1 MKLLLII
8 ALYKQF
14 NYFYVFIF
22 KIIYK
27 YNFIIDI
34 MVHIN
39 KKQKLNHNNYET
51 ENSLFTN
58 NEELTN
64 TISLQN
70 NNENEINN
78 NESSDDNE
86 SNESSD
92 DNESSDNNES
102 SDDND
107 EDYETEESNT
117 EEEEEDE
124 EYEEENKKDG
134 VHEIIYSDYKEYTME
149 RMSGDKKVLNILNS
163 IITNNPNYTFN
174 KVITTFKNEL
184 KNIENTL
191 NENYSDF
198 VKDCINIQIT
208 CGNDLI
214 KKIKENRKKNNNFD
228 FNKFIR
234 DEKKLITRK
243 MDDEIIISTINSF
256 FEKELGSNNKNNK
269 SNNNLYDRLLSFG
282 SNNKALEKYIKDMDE
297 KDINKYSVLLED
309 VENYSARGSEKPDL
323 LNVLDRK
330 ITNKNK
336 SVILPMI
343 SDYESMNKY
352 DTDRSKYKRWIN
364 KILKVPFDNYIE
376 TSVNNN
382 SGKRKIKNHLNSIE
396 KKLNTEIYGHKESKH
411 KLLKTIAKSISN
423 PKESGNI
430 LALEG
435 SPGVGKTELM
445 NVIAKSL
452 DRPFEFISLGGIQD
466 GAYLDGHGFT
476 YVGSCPGKIIETIIH
491 SKCMNPIIFFDELD
505 KVSNTNKG
513 EEIFNILMH
522 LTDKTQNDHFND
534 KYFSG
539 IDFDLSQV
547 LFIFTYNY
555 RENIPRPLYDRLE
568 VIKVDNY
575 DINDKLNIA
584 HNHVIPKLL
593 KEYNMEDISII
604 FNNDILEHIIYS
616 YTNEGGV
623 RKFKEKLKDI
633 ISEINLMRYTENIKS
648 FEITKDFIDNK
659 IFKLKPKITYKQVN
673 TTPAIGNTNGLWASD
688 SVMIGGTLQI
698 ESCFMPSKNILD
710 IESTGSLKDVIKES
724 IIVAKTV
731 AWRILPDSYKDKLLK
746 EWEKNPVKI
755 NVHIPEG
762 GTPKDG
768 PSAGG
773 TICLS
778 IISLLTGIKTDN
790 TYAMTGEINLQG
802 QITKIGGL
810 KEKIFGAKQQGITH
824 ILCPEENK
832 EDLDIIKE
840 KYPKLFNKNFT
851 VEMINSI
858 YDILDR
864 VLIEKLEYNRI

>member
-1 MKLLLII
+1 MSH
-8 ALYKQF
+8 F
-14 NYFYVFIF
+14 
-22 KIIYK
+22 
-27 YNFIIDI
+27 
-34 MVHIN
+34 N
-39 KKQKLNHNNYET
+39 KKQKLSHDNYET
-51 ENSLFTN
+51 INSLFTN
-58 NEELTN
+58 DVELTSSHISNNNN
-64 TISLQN
+64 TIIEDEEN
-70 NNENEINN
+70 RNESESSNE
-78 NESSDDNE
+78 NESSDDD
-86 SNESSD
+86 NESSDD
-92 DNESSDNNES
+92 DNESSDNES
-102 SDDND
+102 SNNDSSD
-107 EDYETEESNT
+107 EDYETEE
-117 EEEEEDE
+117 
-124 EYEEENKKDG
+124 EEENNE
-134 VHEIIYSDYKEYTME
+134 VQEIIYSDYKEYTME
-149 RMSGDKKVLNILNS
+149 RMSGDKKVLNILSS
-163 IITNNPNYTFN
+163 IITNNPDYNFN

-184 KNIENTL
+184 KDIENTL

-198 VKDCINIQIT
+198 TKDCINIQIT

-214 KKIKENRKKNNNFD
+214 KKLKESHKNNNNFD

-234 DEKKLITRK
+234 DEKKLIKRK
-243 MDDEIIISTINSF
+243 MDDEIIISTINGF
-256 FEKELGSNNKNNK
+256 FEKELGSDDKNSK
-269 SNNNLYDRLLSFG
+269 SNNSLYERLLSFG
-282 SNNKALEKYIKDMDE
+282 SNNKALEKYIKDMNE
-297 KDINKYSVLLED
+297 KDINKYSSLLED
-309 VENYSARGSEKPDL
+309 VEQYISRGSEKPDL

-352 DTDRSKYKRWIN
+352 DSDKSKYKRWIN

-376 TSVNNN
+376 SSVSNN
-382 SGKRKIKNHLNSIE
+382 SGKRKIKSHLNNIE
-396 KKLNTEIYGHKESKH
+396 KKLNSEIYGHKESKH
-411 KLLKTIAKSISN
+411 KLLKTIAKNISN

-476 YVGSCPGKIIETIIH
+476 YVGSCPGKIVETIIH

-522 LTDKTQNDHFND
+522 LTDKTQNNHFND

-575 DINDKLNIA
+575 DITDKLNIA
-584 HNHVIPKLL
+584 HNHLIPKLL

-604 FNNDILEHIIYS
+604 FNNDVLEHIIYS

-659 IFKLKPKITYKQVN
+659 IFKLKPKMIYKLVD
-673 TTPAIGNTNGLWASD
+673 TKPAIGNTNGLWASD

-710 IESTGSLKDVIKES
+710 IECTGSLKDVIKES

-731 AWRILPDSYKDKLLK
+731 AWRILPDIFKDKLLK

-755 NVHIPEG
+755 NVHLPEG

-778 IISLLTGIKTDN
+778 IISLLTEIKTDN

-810 KEKIFGAKQQGITH
+810 KEKIFGAKQQGISH

-851 VEMINSI
+851 VEMISSI

-864 VLIEKLEYNRI
+864 VLIDKIEYNRI

>member
-1 MKLLLII
+1 MS
-8 ALYKQF
+8 
-14 NYFYVFIF
+14 
-22 KIIYK
+22 
-27 YNFIIDI
+27 
-34 MVHIN
+34 HSN
-39 KKQKLNHNNYET
+39 KKQKLSHDNNET
-51 ENSLFTN
+51 INSLFTN
-58 NEELTN
+58 DVELTSSHISNNNTMIENEEN
-64 TISLQN
+64 RNESSD
-70 NNENEINN
+70 NENSDDESGDNESN
-78 NESSDDNE
+78 DDESSDNENSDDESGDNESSDD
-86 SNESSD
+86 
-92 DNESSDNNES
+92 
-102 SDDND
+102 
-107 EDYETEESNT
+107 DYETEDSDDDYET
-117 EEEEEDE
+117 EDSDE
-124 EYEEENKKDG
+124 NEEENEEENNEEHK
-134 VHEIIYSDYKEYTME
+134 IIYSDYKEYTME
-149 RMSGDKKVLNILNS
+149 RMSGDKKVLNLLSS
-163 IITNNPNYTFN
+163 IITNNSNYTFN
-174 KVITTFKNEL
+174 KIITTFKNEL
-184 KNIENTL
+184 KDIENTL
-191 NENYSDF
+191 NDNYSDF

-214 KKIKENRKKNNNFD
+214 KKLKESHQNNNNFD

-234 DEKKLITRK
+234 DEKKLIARK

-256 FEKELGSNNKNNK
+256 FEKDIKSNNKNSK
-269 SNNNLYDRLLSFG
+269 SNNSLYDRLLSFG
-282 SNNKALEKYIKDMDE
+282 SNNKALEKYIKDMNE
-297 KDINKYSVLLED
+297 KDINKYSLLLED
-309 VENYSARGSEKPDL
+309 VEQYISRGSEKPDL
-323 LNVLDRK
+323 LDVLDRK

-352 DTDRSKYKRWIN
+352 DSDKSKYKRWIN

-376 TSVNNN
+376 SSISNN
-382 SGKRKIKNHLNSIE
+382 SGKRKIKSHLNNIE
-396 KKLNTEIYGHKESKH
+396 KKLNLEIYGHKESKH
-411 KLLKTIAKSISN
+411 KLLKTIAKNISN

-476 YVGSCPGKIIETIIH
+476 YVGSCPGKIVETIIH

-522 LTDKTQNDHFND
+522 LTDKTQNNHFND

-575 DINDKLNIA
+575 DITDKLNIA
-584 HNHVIPKLL
+584 HNHLIPKLL

-604 FNNDILEHIIYS
+604 FNNDVLEHIIYS

-659 IFKLKPKITYKQVN
+659 IFKLKPKMTYKLVD
-673 TTPAIGNTNGLWASD
+673 TKPAIGNTNGLWASD

-710 IESTGSLKDVIKES
+710 IECTGSLKDVIKES

-731 AWRILPDSYKDKLLK
+731 AWRILPDSFKDKLLK

-755 NVHIPEG
+755 NVHLPEG

-778 IISLLTGIKTDN
+778 IISLLTEIKTDN

-810 KEKIFGAKQQGITH
+810 KEKIFGAKQQGISH

-858 YDILDR
+858 YDILDK
-864 VLIEKLEYNRI
+864 VLIDKIEYNRI

>member
-1 MKLLLII
+1 MSH
-8 ALYKQF
+8 F
-14 NYFYVFIF
+14 
-22 KIIYK
+22 
-27 YNFIIDI
+27 
-34 MVHIN
+34 N
-39 KKQKLNHNNYET
+39 KKQKLNHNDYET

-58 NEELTN
+58 ERSTSSYISNNTMIKNEKN
-64 TISLQN
+64 KN
-70 NNENEINN
+70 
-78 NESSDDNE
+78 SDDNE
-86 SNESSD
+86 SDDNESSNNESD

-102 SDDND
+102 DDNESSNNESSD
-107 EDYETEESNT
+107 EDYETEDSDEDYETEDSDESN
-117 EEEEEDE
+117 EDNE
-124 EYEEENKKDG
+124 KNNKTK
-134 VHEIIYSDYKEYTME
+134 EIIYSDYKEYTME

-163 IITNNPNYTFN
+163 IITNNPNYNFN
-174 KVITTFKNEL
+174 KVITTFKSEL
-184 KNIENTL
+184 KDIENTL

-198 VKDCINIQIT
+198 TKDCINIQIT

-214 KKIKENRKKNNNFD
+214 KKLKESHKNNDNFD
-228 FNKFIR
+228 FNKFIK
-234 DEKKLITRK
+234 DEKKLIKTK
-243 MDDEIIISTINSF
+243 MDDEIIISTINGF
-256 FEKELGSNNKNNK
+256 FEKELGGDNKNSK
-269 SNNNLYDRLLSFG
+269 SDNSLYDRLLSFG
-282 SNNKALEKYIKDMDE
+282 SNNKALEKYIKDMNE
-297 KDINKYSVLLED
+297 KDINKYSSLLED
-309 VENYSARGSEKPDL
+309 VEKYISRGSEKPDL

-352 DTDRSKYKRWIN
+352 DSDKSKYKRWIN

-376 TSVNNN
+376 SSVGNN
-382 SGKRKIKNHLNSIE
+382 SGKRKIKSHLNNVE

-411 KLLKTIAKSISN
+411 KLLKTIAKNISN

-476 YVGSCPGKIIETIIH
+476 YVGSCPGKIVETIIH

-522 LTDKTQNDHFND
+522 LTDKTQNSHFND
-534 KYFSG
+534 NYFSG

-555 RENIPRPLYDRLE
+555 RENIPKPLYDRLE

-584 HNHVIPKLL
+584 HNHLIPKLL
-593 KEYNMEDISII
+593 KEYNMNDISII
-604 FNNDILEHIIYS
+604 FNNDILEHVIYS

-648 FEITKDFIDNK
+648 FEITKEFIDNK
-659 IFKLKPKITYKQVN
+659 IFKLKPKMTYKLVD
-673 TTPAIGNTNGLWASD
+673 TKPAIGNTNGLWASD

-710 IESTGSLKDVIKES
+710 IECTGSLKDVIKES

-731 AWRILPDSYKDKLLK
+731 AWRILPNIFKDKLLK

-755 NVHIPEG
+755 NVHLPEG

-778 IISLLTGIKTDN
+778 IISLLTEIKTDN

-810 KEKIFGAKQQGITH
+810 KEKIFGAKKQGITH

-851 VEMINSI
+851 IETIDSI

-864 VLIEKLEYNRI
+864 VLIEKIEYNRI

>member
-1 MKLLLII
+1 MKPLLII
-8 ALYKQF
+8 VSYKTS
-14 NYFYVFIF
+14 NYYFYVFIF

-34 MVHIN
+34 MSHFN
-39 KKQKLNHNNYET
+39 KKQKLSHDNYET
-51 ENSLFTN
+51 INSLFTN
-58 NEELTN
+58 DVELTSSHISNNNN
-64 TISLQN
+64 TIIEDEEN
-70 NNENEINN
+70 RNESESSNE
-78 NESSDDNE
+78 NESSDDD
-86 SNESSD
+86 NESSDD
-92 DNESSDNNES
+92 DNESSDNES
-102 SDDND
+102 SNNDSSD
-107 EDYETEESNT
+107 EDYETEE
-117 EEEEEDE
+117 
-124 EYEEENKKDG
+124 EEENNE
-134 VHEIIYSDYKEYTME
+134 VQEIIYSDYKEYTME
-149 RMSGDKKVLNILNS
+149 RMSGDKKVLNILSS
-163 IITNNPNYTFN
+163 IITNNPDYNFN

-184 KNIENTL
+184 KDIENTL

-198 VKDCINIQIT
+198 TKDCINIQIT

-214 KKIKENRKKNNNFD
+214 KKLKESHKNNNNFD

-234 DEKKLITRK
+234 DEKKLIKRK
-243 MDDEIIISTINSF
+243 MDDEIIISTINGF
-256 FEKELGSNNKNNK
+256 FEKELGSDDKNSK
-269 SNNNLYDRLLSFG
+269 SNNSLYERLLSFG
-282 SNNKALEKYIKDMDE
+282 SNNKALEKYIKDMNE
-297 KDINKYSVLLED
+297 KDINKYSSLLED
-309 VENYSARGSEKPDL
+309 VEQYISRGSEKPDL

-352 DTDRSKYKRWIN
+352 DSDKSKYKRWIN

-376 TSVNNN
+376 SSVSNN
-382 SGKRKIKNHLNSIE
+382 SGKRKIKSHLNNIE
-396 KKLNTEIYGHKESKH
+396 KKLNSEIYGHKESKH
-411 KLLKTIAKSISN
+411 KLLKTIAKNISN

-476 YVGSCPGKIIETIIH
+476 YVGSCPGKIVETIIH

-522 LTDKTQNDHFND
+522 LTDKTQNNHFND

-575 DINDKLNIA
+575 DITDKLNIA
-584 HNHVIPKLL
+584 HNHLIPKLL

-604 FNNDILEHIIYS
+604 FNNDVLEHIIYS

-659 IFKLKPKITYKQVN
+659 IFKLKPKMIYKLVD
-673 TTPAIGNTNGLWASD
+673 TKPAIGNTNGLWASD

-710 IESTGSLKDVIKES
+710 IECTGSLKDVIKES

-731 AWRILPDSYKDKLLK
+731 AWRILPDIFKDKLLK

-755 NVHIPEG
+755 NVHLPEG

-778 IISLLTGIKTDN
+778 IISLLTEIKTDN

-810 KEKIFGAKQQGITH
+810 KEKIFGAKQQGISH

-851 VEMINSI
+851 VEMISSI

-864 VLIEKLEYNRI
+864 VLIDKIEYNRI

>member
-1 MKLLLII
+1 MSH
-8 ALYKQF
+8 F
-14 NYFYVFIF
+14 
-22 KIIYK
+22 
-27 YNFIIDI
+27 
-34 MVHIN
+34 N
-39 KKQKLNHNNYET
+39 KKQKLSHDDYET
-51 ENSLFTN
+51 INSLFTN
-58 NEELTN
+58 DVELTSSHISNNNNN
-64 TISLQN
+64 TIIEDEEN
-70 NNENEINN
+70 RNESESSND

-86 SNESSD
+86 SDDNESSDESSD

-102 SDDND
+102 DD
-107 EDYETEESNT
+107 
-117 EEEEEDE
+117 
-124 EYEEENKKDG
+124 ENY
-134 VHEIIYSDYKEYTME
+134 EIIYSDYKEYSME
-149 RMSGDKKVLNILNS
+149 RMSGDKKVLNILSS
-163 IITNNPNYTFN
+163 IVTNNPNYNFN
-174 KVITTFKNEL
+174 NVIITFKNKL
-184 KNIENTL
+184 KNIVNTS

-198 VKDCINIQIT
+198 TKDFINIQIT

-214 KKIKENRKKNNNFD
+214 KKLKDSHKNNNNFD
-228 FNKFIR
+228 FNKFIE
-234 DEKKLITRK
+234 DEQKLINRK
-243 MDDEIIISTINSF
+243 MNDEFIISTINGF
-256 FEKELGSNNKNNK
+256 FEKNHNDNNS

-282 SNNKALEKYIKDMDE
+282 SNNKALEKHIKDMNE
-297 KDINKYSVLLED
+297 NDINKYSLLLGDIEKYISQD
-309 VENYSARGSEKPDL
+309 SEKPDL

-352 DTDRSKYKRWIN
+352 DSDRSKYKRWIN
-364 KILKVPFDNYIE
+364 KILKVPFDNYVE
-376 TSVNNN
+376 TTVNNN
-382 SGKRKIKNHLNSIE
+382 SSKKKIKSYLNNIE
-396 KKLNTEIYGHKESKH
+396 KKLNSEIYGHKESKH
-411 KLLKTIAKSISN
+411 KLLKTIAKNISN

-452 DRPFEFISLGGIQD
+452 NRPFEFISLGGIQD
-466 GAYLDGHGFT
+466 GSYLDGHGFT

-522 LTDKTQNDHFND
+522 LTDKTQNNHFND

-568 VIKVDNY
+568 VINVDNY
-575 DINDKLNIA
+575 DITDKLNIA
-584 HNHVIPKLL
+584 RNHLIPKLL
-593 KEYNMEDISII
+593 KEYNMEDNRVI
-604 FNNDILEHIIYS
+604 FNNDVLEHIIYS

-633 ISEINLMRYTENIKS
+633 ISEINLMIYTENIKS

-659 IFKLKPKITYKQVN
+659 IFKLKPKITYKPVN
-673 TTPAIGNTNGLWASD
+673 TKPAIGNTNGLWASD

-710 IESTGSLKDVIKES
+710 IESTGSLKEVIKES

-731 AWRILPDSYKDKLLK
+731 AWRILPDIFKNDLLK
-746 EWEKNPVKI
+746 EWKKNPVKI
-755 NVHIPEG
+755 NVHLPEG

-778 IISLLTGIKTDN
+778 IISLLTRIKTDN

-810 KEKIFGAKQQGITH
+810 KEKIFGAKKQGILH

-840 KYPKLFNKNFT
+840 KYPKLFNENFT

-858 YDILDR
+858 YDILDK
-864 VLIEKLEYNRI
+864 VLIEKIEYNKI

>member
-1 MKLLLII
+1 MI
-8 ALYKQF
+8 
-14 NYFYVFIF
+14 
-22 KIIYK
+22 
-27 YNFIIDI
+27 
-34 MVHIN
+34 HIN
-39 KKQKLNHNNYET
+39 KKPKIIHYDYEII
-51 ENSLFTN
+51 NSTFVN
-58 NEELTN
+58 DKELSSSN
-64 TISLQN
+64 ISN
-70 NNENEINN
+70 NNIIEDE
-78 NESSDDNE
+78 EK
-86 SNESSD
+86 SNESESNI
-92 DNESSDNNES
+92 DNIDSVEDES

-107 EDYETEESNT
+107 ESSGDDNTSSVDNESSDEDYKTEESD
-117 EEEEEDE
+117 DE
-124 EYEEENKKDG
+124 KEG
-134 VHEIIYSDYKEYTME
+134 TTEIIYSDYKEYTME
-149 RMSGDKKVLNILNS
+149 RMSGDKKVLNILSS
-163 IITNNPNYTFN
+163 IIKNNQNYNFN

-184 KNIENTL
+184 KDIENTL
-191 NENYSDF
+191 NVNYSDF
-198 VKDCINIQIT
+198 TKDCINIQIT

-214 KKIKENRKKNNNFD
+214 KKLKGNHKNNNNFD
-228 FNKFIR
+228 FDKFIR
-234 DEKKLITRK
+234 DEKKLIKKK

-256 FEKELGSNNKNNK
+256 FEKDHIDNKNSK
-269 SNNNLYDRLLSFG
+269 SNNSLYDRLLSFG
-282 SNNKALEKYIKDMDE
+282 SNNKVLEKYIKDMNE
-297 KDINKYSVLLED
+297 QDINKYSSLLVD
-309 VENYSARGSEKPDL
+309 VEKYISRGSEKPDL

-352 DTDRSKYKRWIN
+352 DNDKSKYKRWIN

-376 TSVNNN
+376 TSVSNN
-382 SGKRKIKNHLNSIE
+382 SGKLKIKRHLNNIE
-396 KKLNTEIYGHKESKH
+396 KKLNLEIYGHTESKH
-411 KLLKTIAKSISN
+411 KLLKTIAKNISN

-452 DRPFEFISLGGIQD
+452 NRPFEFISLGGIQD
-466 GAYLDGHGFT
+466 GSYLDGHSFT

-522 LTDKTQNDHFND
+522 LTDKTQNNHFND

-555 RENIPRPLYDRLE
+555 KENIPKPLYDRLE
-568 VIKVDNY
+568 IINVDNY
-575 DINDKLNIA
+575 DITDKLNIA
-584 HNHVIPKLL
+584 NIHLIPKLL

-648 FEITKDFIDNK
+648 FKITKDFIDNK
-659 IFKLKPKITYKQVN
+659 IFKLKPKITYKLVD
-673 TTPAIGNTNGLWASD
+673 TKPAIGNTNGLWASD

-710 IESTGSLKDVIKES
+710 IECTGSLKDVIKES

-731 AWRILPDSYKDKLLK
+731 AWRILPDILKNNLLK

-755 NVHIPEG
+755 NVHLPDG

-810 KEKIFGAKQQGITH
+810 KEKIFGAKKEGITH
-824 ILCPEENK
+824 ILCPHENK

-840 KYPKLFNKNFT
+840 KYPQLFNKNFT
-851 VEMINSI
+851 VEMIDTI
-858 YDILDR
+858 YDILDK
-864 VLIEKLEYNRI
+864 VLIDKIEYNRI